1 MAMQMDEL
9 VDEIATLRSLRVFE
23 RRVDEMQSRKEALV
37 QKHPGKWA
45 ALHGA
50 GVVVADSLVAV
61 LEEIDKQGI
70 PRSEAAIEFLDPA
83 PLDMIL

>member
-1 MAMQMDEL
+1 MDETA
-9 VDEIATLRSLRVFE
+9 VLRSLRVFGH
-23 RRVDEMQSRKEALV
+23 RVETMQSQKEELIR
-37 QKHPGKWA
+37 KHPGKWA
-45 ALHGA
+45 ALHGT
-50 GVVVADSLVAV
+50 GVSVADSLVAV

>member
-1 MAMQMDEL
+1 MDET
-9 VDEIATLRSLRVFE
+9 ATLRSLRVFE
-23 RRVDEMQSRKEALV
+23 RHVEMMQSQKEELIRT
-37 QKHPGKWA
+37 HPGKWA
-45 ALHGA
+45 ALHSA

-61 LEEIDKQGI
+61 LEKIDKQGI